1 MGIMRALFLLGVAVG
16 ALAACDSGSEQNE
29 TKKEHVWKEQ
39 TGAIDK
45 AREVETI
52 LQRNREQQQQQEQQQ
67 EQLEEKPK
75 E

>member
-16 ALAACDSGSEQNE
+16 VLAACDSGSEQNE
-29 TKKEHVWKEQ
+29 TEKEHVWKEQ

-45 AREVETI
+45 AREVEAI
-52 LQRNREQQQQQEQQQ
+52 LQRNRDQQKQQEQQQ
-67 EQLEEKPK
+67 EQLK